1 MTERNAQKELRALK
15 TRIGVFDRAKTRNIT

>member
-1 MTERNAQKELRALK
+1 MTEQNAQKELRALK